1 MFAGLQAWRS
11 WPARAAS
18 TGLAALAT
26 ILLLAGCSGSLPDLA
41 APSGAPSQPAA
52 HIGEGAVKVALI
64 VPLAASGNAGVAAQ
78 SMRNAAE
85 MALAEFNNP
94 DLQLLVKDDAGVCRA
109 RSRRR
114 SRRSMKER
122 RSSWGRCLR
131 SRSLRLHAP
140 HALAACR

>member
-1 MFAGLQAWRS
+1 MDKLTSRSRRPLPMFAGLQAWRS

-64 VPLAASGNAGVAAQ
+64 VPLSASGNAGVAAQ

-131 SRSLRLHAP
+131 SRS
-140 HALAACR
+140 